1 MYTYIHDK
9 HTQELRLANLW
20 ALFILITMMIIFA
33 TLFSRTARGAHTHTH
48 THMHVCRLR
57 LGI

>member
-1 MYTYIHDK
+1 
-9 HTQELRLANLW
+9 
-20 ALFILITMMIIFA
+20 MMIIFA

-57 LGI
+57 LGF